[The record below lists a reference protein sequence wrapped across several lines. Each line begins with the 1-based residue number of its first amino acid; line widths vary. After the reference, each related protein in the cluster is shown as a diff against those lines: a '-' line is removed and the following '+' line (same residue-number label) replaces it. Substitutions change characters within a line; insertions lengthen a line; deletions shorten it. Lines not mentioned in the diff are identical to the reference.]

1 MREKRGARPKIAT
14 VERREASVSER
25 RKAPRKASGVPR
37 QATPR
42 RCTEH
47 RSVISALRHPSS
59 GCAKQKSKTRA
70 QKRAA
75 GTKKRV
81 LFDK

>member
-25 RKAPRKASGVPR
+25 RMAPHKRLACRKARPAGAPSTGALSR
-37 QATPR
+37 RSATP
-42 RCTEH
+42 H
-47 RSVISALRHPSS
+47 PGARSKK
-59 GCAKQKSKTRA
+59 AKPGRK
-70 QKRAA
+70 KRAA